1 LLPNLACF
9 VVFSLPFWQNLYWV
23 TTLFFCDQFIK
34 VFPDCFAIL
43 AEDFSVLAEQPCV
56 PLMFLI

>member
-1 LLPNLACF
+1 L
-9 VVFSLPFWQNLYWV
+9 LPFWQNLYWV